1 MFRRSGRW
9 SVGLA
14 RLKGGPMKR
23 TIALILISIC
33 LTGAAACSSAGASGS
48 HGGSQAS
55 GTGQG
60 MTVLRQLA
68 HCIRS
73 HGEPGFPDPIIN
85 PLTGAPDFPQ
95 DAPDVPAS
103 VQQACQSI
111 ANRLP
116 PDVQQSQPPTARN
129 MQALLRFAHCMRSHG
144 IPAWPEPLL
153 LIGHEMSV
161 NHINQ
166 PYVLDHRSKQAQV
179 IETLNAHLFHV
190 TILPC
195 SCLIPSSMQRRINGF
210 FSLSTCS
217 MSEHHIE

>member
-1 MFRRSGRW
+1 
-9 SVGLA
+9 
-14 RLKGGPMKR
+14 MKR

-144 IPAWPEPLL
+144 IPAWPDPNALGEFPLSRQ
-153 LIGHEMSV
+153 MSV
-161 NHINQ
+161 QYKSHTSANNACVRLVPGGAQYVNIVQAAPQ
-166 PYVLDHRSKQAQV
+166 PAAGDSG
-179 IETLNAHLFHV
+179 
-190 TILPC
+190 
-195 SCLIPSSMQRRINGF
+195 NG
-210 FSLSTCS
+210 
-217 MSEHHIE
+217 